1 MGTVAIGH
9 KEASVRNFS
18 SIEQKVSSY
27 SAWVLLAASLAVLA
41 GCGGAGTQT
50 TTTGGTT
57 TPTASSVQL
66 LVSNPQILSSG
77 ATPIDMTAVVLGPTG
92 QTLSGRSVSFST
104 EADSSAFINN
114 ISTSGISDS
123 NGLVTAKLNLGA
135 NKTNRT
141 LSVSVSVDGASKVV
155 SVDVTGT
162 TIAISGSTSLSFNA
176 TTTLSIVVKDS
187 AGTPLPSAT
196 VTVASQAGNTIVL
209 SPTTGITN
217 SAGQISATVTA
228 TKTGNDVI
236 TATAAGTS
244 KTQTLTVSNANFGF
258 TTPAADTQIPL
269 NTATPVAI
277 NWTSTGV
284 PASGQVVNFS
294 ASRGTITGAPATT
307 NSAGSTP
314 GVSISSSTAG
324 PAIIS
329 AAGSGGSPA
338 ASLNVV
344 FVATSASTVTPQAT
358 PSVVQP
364 TTTSSSQTNNS
375 STISAV
381 VRDATGNLVKD
392 ARVNFTI
399 TADPSG
405 GSLSA
410 STAVTDISGSASVV
424 YLAGATSSPQNGV
437 IISAIVSDINGV
449 PLSPVVGPGTVTLTV
464 GGLTQFVRL
473 ATDNLIRSS
482 GTTYNKDYVAL
493 VTDAAGNPVPA
504 GTTVRFALRPS
515 RYRKGFYT
523 FFDPLWNPTVNVTC
537 ANEDLDFNGIL
548 NPGEDINGNGR
559 LDPGGVAGV
568 NASATTDANGFAIAT
583 INYAKDFAFWA
594 EVVLEARAGAVVGD
608 DPPNTVTF
616 FLPGLSTDYDEEA
629 INPPGQPSPFGIG
642 NAPDNVCTNTN

>member
-1 MGTVAIGH
+1 MGTVATGH

-27 SAWVLLAASLAVLA
+27 SAWALLAASLAVLA

-77 ATPIDMTAVVLGPTG
+77 STPIDLTAVVLGPTG

-141 LSVSVSVDGASKVV
+141 LSVSASVDGASKLV

-196 VTVASQAGNTIVL
+196 VTVTSQAGNTIVL

-217 SAGQISATVTA
+217 SAGQITATVTA
-228 TKTGNDVI
+228 TQTGNDVI

-258 TTPAADTQIPL
+258 ATPAADTQIPL
-269 NTATPVAI
+269 NTSTSVAI

-284 PASGQVVNFS
+284 PVTGQQVNFS

-329 AAGSGGSPA
+329 AAGAGGSPA
-338 ASLNVV
+338 ASLNVI
-344 FVATSASTVTPQAT
+344 FVATSANTVTPQAT

-424 YLAGATSSPQNGV
+424 YVAGATSSPQNGV
-437 IISAIVSDINGV
+437 IISATVSDINGV
-449 PLSPVVGPGTVTLTV
+449 PLSPVVGPTTVALTV

-473 ATDNLIRSS
+473 ATDNLLRSS

-493 VTDAAGNPVPA
+493 VTDAAGNPVAA

-523 FFDPLWNPTVNVTC
+523 FIDPLWTQTVNVTC
-537 ANEDLDFNGIL
+537 ANEDLDFNGIV

-559 LDPGGVAGV
+559 LDPGGVASV
-568 NASATTDANGFAIAT
+568 NGSATTDANGFAIAT
-583 INYAKDFAFWA
+583 VNYAKDYAFWA

-608 DPPNTVTF
+608 DPPATTTF
-616 FLPGLSTDYDEEA
+616 FLDGLSTDYDEEA
-629 INPPGQPSPFGIG
+629 VRPPGQPSPFGTG

>member
-1 MGTVAIGH
+1 M
-9 KEASVRNFS
+9 RNFF
-18 SIEQKVSSY
+18 SIDQKVSGY
-27 SAWVLLAASLAVLA
+27 SAWVALVASLAVLA

-50 TTTGGTT
+50 TVGGPT

-77 ATPIDMTAVVLGPTG
+77 ATPIDLTAVVLGPTG
-92 QTLSGRSVSFST
+92 QTLSGRAVSFST
-104 EADSSAFINN
+104 EADSTAFINN
-114 ISTSGISDS
+114 ISASGVSDD

-141 LSVSVSVDGASKVV
+141 LAVRASVDGASKSVN
-155 SVDVTGT
+155 VDVTGT

-187 AGTPLPSAT
+187 AGTPLPSAV
-196 VTVASQAGNTIVL
+196 VTLTSAAGNTIVL

-217 SAGQISATVTA
+217 SAGQITATVTA
-228 TKTGNDVI
+228 RTTGTDTI

-244 KTQTLTVSNANFGF
+244 KLQTLTVSNANFGF
-258 TTPAADTQIPL
+258 TTPASDTQIAL
-269 NTATPVAI
+269 NTSTPISI
-277 NWTSTGV
+277 NWTSSGA
-284 PASGQVVNFS
+284 PAAGQVVNFS
-294 ASRGTITGAPATT
+294 ASRGTITGATATT
-307 NSAGSTP
+307 DSAGNTP
-314 GVSISSSTAG
+314 GVRISSSTAG

-329 AAGSGGSPA
+329 AAGAGGTPA

-424 YLAGATSSPQNGV
+424 YLAGSTSSPQNGV
-437 IISAIVSDINGV
+437 IISATVSDINGV
-449 PLSPVVGPGTVTLTV
+449 PLSPVVGPSTVALTV

-523 FFDPLWNPTVNVTC
+523 FVDPLWTQTVNVTC

-559 LDPGGVAGV
+559 LDPGGIASV
-568 NASATTDANGFAIAT
+568 NASAATDANGFAIAT
-583 INYAKDFAFWA
+583 INYAKDFAYWA
-594 EVVLEARAGAVVGD
+594 EVVLEARAGVVVGN
-608 DPPNTVTF
+608 DPPATVTF
-616 FLPGLSTDYDEEA
+616 FLLGLSTDYTDQA
-629 INPPGQPSPFGIG
+629 IRPPGQPSPFGVGDPPNNI
-642 NAPDNVCTNTN
+642 CTNTL

>member
-1 MGTVAIGH
+1 MAIGAIGH
-9 KEASVRNFS
+9 KEASVRNFI
-18 SIEQKVSSY
+18 SIEQNVSGY

-50 TTTGGTT
+50 TAGGST

-77 ATPIDMTAVVLGPTG
+77 ATPIDLTAVVLGPTG
-92 QTLSGRSVSFST
+92 QTLSGRSVSFSS
-104 EADSSAFINN
+104 EADSTAFINN
-114 ISTSGISDS
+114 ISASGVSDD

-141 LSVSVSVDGASKVV
+141 LTVSASVDGASKSVG
-155 SVDVTGT
+155 VDVTGT

-187 AGTPLPSAT
+187 AGTPLPSAV
-196 VTVASQAGNTIVL
+196 VTLPSQAGNTIVL

-217 SAGQISATVTA
+217 SAGQITATVTA

-244 KTQTLTVSNANFGF
+244 KTQTLIISNANFGF

-269 NTATPVAI
+269 NASTPVSI
-277 NWTSTGV
+277 NWTSSGV
-284 PASGQVVNFS
+284 PAAGQAVSFS
-294 ASRGTITGAPATT
+294 ASRGTITGATATT
-307 NSAGSTP
+307 DSAGNTP
-314 GVSISSSTAG
+314 GVSISSTSAG

-329 AAGSGGSPA
+329 AAGPGGSPA

-381 VRDATGNLVKD
+381 VRDSVGNLVKD

-424 YLAGATSSPQNGV
+424 YIAGATSSPQNGV
-437 IISAIVSDINGV
+437 NISATVSDINGV
-449 PLSPVVGPGTVTLTV
+449 PLSPLVGPTNVALTV

-473 ATDNLIRSS
+473 ATDNLTRSS
-482 GTTYNKDYVAL
+482 GTTYSKDYVAL

-523 FFDPLWNPTVNVTC
+523 FIDPLWTQTVNVTC
-537 ANEDLDFNGIL
+537 ANEDLDFNGIV
-548 NPGEDINGNGR
+548 NPGEDINGNGQ
-559 LDPGGVAGV
+559 LDPGGVASV
-568 NASATTDANGFAIAT
+568 NASASTDANGFAIAT
-583 INYAKDFAFWA
+583 INYAKDYAHWA

-616 FLPGLSTDYDEEA
+616 FLPGQSTDYDEEA
-629 INPPGQPSPFGIG
+629 VIPPGQPSPFGVG